1 MKETIDNIITYLK
14 VEAVQDQGEVVVK
27 TVQDFQELATATRSE
42 NAKLVGAVQNVVE
55 TLDEAK
61 RLFAVA
67 FSKIPCAAIPAC
79 IAIQVSLLV
88 DF

>member
-14 VEAVQDQGEVVVK
+14 VEAVQGQGEVVVK
-27 TVQDFQELATATRSE
+27 TIQDFQEFASAARSE
-42 NAKLVGAVQNVVE
+42 TAKLVGAVQNVAE

-61 RLFAVA
+61 MLFAVA

-79 IAIQVSLLV
+79 IAIQVSLQV